1 MPVVRRNKMKRLLIV
16 DDEKYLRLLYKT
28 ELEAEGYHVD
38 TAADAKEALG
48 MFERE
53 HYDLV
58 ILDIR
63 MPGMDGIE
71 ALGKFLGRDN
81 KLPVIINSAYDSYK
95 DNFMSWAADSYV
107 VKSMDLTV
115 LKQKVKESL
124 GISMYEF

>member
-1 MPVVRRNKMKRLLIV
+1 MKRILIV
-16 DDEKYLRLLYKT
+16 DDERHLRLLYKT
-28 ELEAEGYHVD
+28 EFEVEGYEVD
-38 TAADAKEALG
+38 TASDAKEALDK
-48 MFERE
+48 FEKE
-53 HYDLV
+53 HFDLV

-107 VKSMDLTV
+107 IKSSDLSE

>member
-1 MPVVRRNKMKRLLIV
+1 MKRLLIV
-16 DDEKYLRLLYKT
+16 DDEKHLRLLYKT
-28 ELEAEGYHVD
+28 EFEAEGYRVD
-38 TAADAKEALG
+38 AAADAKEALG
-48 MFERE
+48 LFERE

-95 DNFMSWAADSYV
+95 DNFMSWSANSYV
-107 VKSMDLTV
+107 IKSSDLTE
-115 LKQKVKESL
+115 LKQKVKEAL
-124 GISMYEF
+124 GESMFEF

>member
-1 MPVVRRNKMKRLLIV
+1 MKRLLVV
-16 DDEKYLRLLYKT
+16 DDEKHLRLLYKT
-28 ELEAEGYHVD
+28 EFEAEGYRVD
-38 TAADAKEALG
+38 VAADAKEALSL
-48 MFERE
+48 FERE

-95 DNFMSWAADSYV
+95 DNFMSWSADSYV
-107 VKSMDLTV
+107 IKSSDLSE
-115 LKQKVKESL
+115 LKQKVKEAL
-124 GISMYEF
+124 GESIFEF

>member
-1 MPVVRRNKMKRLLIV
+1 MKKLLIV
-16 DDEKYLRLLYKT
+16 DDEKNLRLLHQT
-28 ELEAEGYHVD
+28 EFEAEGYRVD
-38 TAADAKEALG
+38 TAGDAKEALS

-53 HYDLV
+53 HYDLL

-95 DNFMSWAADSYV
+95 DNFMSWAANSYV
-107 VKSMDLTV
+107 IKSSDITE
-115 LKQKVKESL
+115 LKQKVKEAL
-124 GISMYEF
+124 GEGIYEF

>member
-1 MPVVRRNKMKRLLIV
+1 MKRLLIV
-16 DDEKYLRLLYKT
+16 DDENNLRLLYKT
-28 ELEAEGYHVD
+28 EFEAEGYHVD
-38 TAADAKEALG
+38 TAGDAKEALS

-58 ILDIR
+58 ILDIK

-107 VKSMDLTV
+107 IKNSDLTE

-124 GISMYEF
+124 GESMYEF

>member
-1 MPVVRRNKMKRLLIV
+1 MKRLLIV
-16 DDEKYLRLLYKT
+16 DDEKNLRLLYKT
-28 ELEAEGYHVD
+28 EFETEGYQVD
-38 TAADAKEALG
+38 TAGDAVEALK
-48 MFERE
+48 MFEHER
-53 HYDLV
+53 YDLV

-107 VKSMDLTV
+107 IKSSDLNE
-115 LKQKVKESL
+115 LKQKVKEAL
-124 GISMYEF
+124 GESMFQF

>member
-1 MPVVRRNKMKRLLIV
+1 MKRLLIV
-16 DDEKYLRLLYKT
+16 DDEKHLRLLYKT
-28 ELEAEGYHVD
+28 EFEAEGYRVD
-38 TAADAKEALG
+38 AAGDAKEALG
-48 MFERE
+48 LFERE

-95 DNFMSWAADSYV
+95 DNFMSWSADSYV
-107 VKSMDLTV
+107 IKSSDLTE
-115 LKQKVKESL
+115 LKQKVKEAL
-124 GISMYEF
+124 GESMFEF

>member
-1 MPVVRRNKMKRLLIV
+1 MKRLLIV
-16 DDEKYLRLLYKT
+16 DDEKHLRLLYKT
-28 ELEAEGYHVD
+28 EFESEGYQVD
-38 TAADAKEALG
+38 TAADAKGALS

-58 ILDIR
+58 ILDIK

-107 VKSMDLTV
+107 IKSSDLTE
-115 LKQKVKESL
+115 LKQKVKENLGESL
-124 GISMYEF
+124 YEY

>member
-1 MPVVRRNKMKRLLIV
+1 MLVVRRNKMKRLLIV

-38 TAADAKEALG
+38 TAADAKEALS

-107 VKSMDLTV
+107 VKSMDLAE